1 VSPDSPTDDELDLA
15 ARRLVAGAELDDPVV
30 TDLVRAAAAEAGGAI
45 VGLDNRIKELASV
58 KRKLSDAIGIN
69 PDKTLAD
76 AAEGLYDV
84 LRYTVVSDADRY
96 MAVREAVL
104 IALQQRDAR
113 VVEERNR
120 WTGPGY
126 RGINVRLVIQGHGR
140 FEIQFHTPE
149 SYAAN
154 KATRGQYE
162 ERRLETTSPERR
174 DQLDVTIDAAFDVV
188 PIPPG
193 AVP

>member
-1 VSPDSPTDDELDLA
+1 MSPSNPTDHELDLT
-15 ARRLVAGAELDDPVV
+15 ARRLVAGAELDDAAV
-30 TDLVRAAAAEAGGAI
+30 TDVVRAAATKAGGAI

-58 KRKLSDAIGIN
+58 KRKLGVVIRQD
-69 PDKTLAD
+69 PDLTVEDLAD
-76 AAEGLYDV
+76 QLFDV
-84 LRYTVVSDADRY
+84 LRFTVVSDAERY

-104 IALQQRDAR
+104 AILRQSDVT

-126 RGINVRLVIQGHGR
+126 RGINVRLVTRDRRR

-154 KATRGQYE
+154 KATRGLYE
-162 ERRLETTSPERR
+162 ERRLETTSPQRR
-174 DQLDVTIDAAFDVV
+174 EELDAAIDAVF
-188 PIPPG
+188 G
-193 AVP
+193 AVPTPLGAVP